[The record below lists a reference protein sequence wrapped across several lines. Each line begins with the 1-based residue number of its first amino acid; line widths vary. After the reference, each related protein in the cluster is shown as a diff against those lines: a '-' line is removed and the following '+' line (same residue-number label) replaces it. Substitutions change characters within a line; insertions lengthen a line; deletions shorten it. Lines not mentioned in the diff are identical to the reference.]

1 MPCLKIRRLR
11 THKMRELKRYSL
23 VVSGTLRRL
32 KLHTQLVKLYRK
44 KLYRHVAVEGLCVCP
59 ALYAVTVGKFLVD
72 LKKCVKLIVVDMPV
86 LKGTCVNHIVDSG
99 EYLIPLAFV
108 LGNRNGILLC
118 DGRRR
123 RHDSLFAVNPRRDK
137 RWQTAR
143 NILALLAQ
151 RMERR
156 DSAFCLSRNLGA
168 DIPSAETLMLC
179 PILIPH
185 LVDNKPVMLHLHC
198 HVADVLTRKIG
209 IKSCI
214 ENDTRAMT
222 LGEYTFGNCSNE
234 KNVIFVNIGW
244 GLGIG
249 MILDGKIYRGKS
261 GFAGELGHM
270 VTFNNEIMCHCGK
283 KGCLETEASGNA
295 LHRKLIER
303 LKAGENSILA
313 KKFKSEGDVSLN
325 DIINAVN
332 REDLLCIE
340 LVEGIGQVLGRWLA
354 GMINIF
360 NPEKVVIGGNL
371 SMTGD
376 YILQPIKT
384 LVRRYSLNLVN
395 EDTEI
400 VLSQLGD
407 QVGLIGACANAR
419 IRAFDNQ

>member
-1 MPCLKIRRLR
+1 
-11 THKMRELKRYSL
+11 
-23 VVSGTLRRL
+23 
-32 KLHTQLVKLYRK
+32 
-44 KLYRHVAVEGLCVCP
+44 
-59 ALYAVTVGKFLVD
+59 
-72 LKKCVKLIVVDMPV
+72 
-86 LKGTCVNHIVDSG
+86 
-99 EYLIPLAFV
+99 
-108 LGNRNGILLC
+108 
-118 DGRRR
+118 
-123 RHDSLFAVNPRRDK
+123 
-137 RWQTAR
+137 
-143 NILALLAQ
+143 
-151 RMERR
+151 
-156 DSAFCLSRNLGA
+156 
-168 DIPSAETLMLC
+168 
-179 PILIPH
+179 
-185 LVDNKPVMLHLHC
+185 
-198 HVADVLTRKIG
+198 
-209 IKSCI
+209 
-214 ENDTRAMT
+214 MT

-354 GMINIF
+354 GMINIL

-395 EDTEI
+395 EDTKI

>member
-1 MPCLKIRRLR
+1 MISTLIHEIGKG
-11 THKMRELKRYSL
+11 TKNAAVKKRVISFFMKNGYYTLPDLAKSL
-23 VVSGTLRRL
+23 GLSIPTIT
-32 KLHTQLVKLYRK
+32 KLVEEFVGMGIIEERGKLETNGG
-44 KLYRHVAVEGLCVCP
+44 RH
-59 ALYAVTVGKFLVD
+59 
-72 LKKCVKLIVVDMPV
+72 PV
-86 LKGTCVNHIVDSG
+86 LYGLNPDSCYFAGVDICNESVSIGLIDFCGDMVEKQTGIPYNFENTPAGLDRLCEIIKHFIDTLDVDKSNIININLNISG
-99 EYLIPLAFV
+99 
-108 LGNRNGILLC
+108 R
-118 DGRRR
+118 
-123 RHDSLFAVNPRRDK
+123 VNPK
-137 RWQTAR
+137 
-143 NILALLAQ
+143 
-151 RMERR
+151 
-156 DSAFCLSRNLGA
+156 SGYSYSRFNFEEQSL
-168 DIPSAETLMLC
+168 
-179 PILIPH
+179 
-185 LVDNKPVMLHLHC
+185 
-198 HVADVLTRKIG
+198 ADVLTRKIG

-283 KGCLETEASGNA
+283 KGCLETESSGNA

-354 GMINIF
+354 GLINIF